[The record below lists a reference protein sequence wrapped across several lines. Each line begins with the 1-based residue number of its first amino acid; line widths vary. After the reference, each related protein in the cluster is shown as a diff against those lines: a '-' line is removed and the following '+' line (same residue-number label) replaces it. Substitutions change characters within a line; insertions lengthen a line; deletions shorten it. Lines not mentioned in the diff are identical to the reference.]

1 MQNHGHKTLQ
11 DVEFCSHLYTLGVLS
26 ETVKCQI
33 KPQVN
38 LLRGGQCHG
47 VAVFTWEKSF
57 SKCLTNAKRLS
68 LVTARPSEAKDL
80 LHVVVGNVKLFQPSI
95 NYWMC

>member
-1 MQNHGHKTLQ
+1 MCIFFNSENVRAGAVKGLTFHHQLASQTYTKVRDCRMQNHGHKTLQ

-26 ETVKCQI
+26 EAVKCQI

-47 VAVFTWEKSF
+47 VAVLTWEKSF
-57 SKCLTNAKRLS
+57 FKIF
-68 LVTARPSEAKDL
+68 E
-80 LHVVVGNVKLFQPSI
+80 
-95 NYWMC
+95 